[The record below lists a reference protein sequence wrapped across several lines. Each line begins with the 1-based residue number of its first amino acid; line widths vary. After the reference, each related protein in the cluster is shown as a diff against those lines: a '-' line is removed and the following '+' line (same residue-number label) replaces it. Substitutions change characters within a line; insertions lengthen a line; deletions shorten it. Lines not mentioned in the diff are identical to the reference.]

1 MSAALASW
9 SLPKT
14 PFTIRGVSRWMHMSS
29 RNISNAPPKKPTT
42 GEVNIGSTTFGQR
55 PIAAPLASVV
65 DQTSTAQ
72 LPLAVASEAPHRPP
86 MSAWLELEGRPS
98 HQVSKFQMMALINA
112 PKIVTMLTTPASTM
126 PPLMVFATAVPASAP
141 TRLKKAASQIA
152 WRGVRTLVETTVAI
166 ALAASWN
173 PLMYSKT
180 SAVSKTIRKMVMGL
194 GRGGG
199 QSGSGVFQHDL
210 EHDLTGVA
218 RTVDGRFHQI
228 VEFHED
234 DHFLGVVG
242 SVVEV
247 LDEGEHDLV

>member
-1 MSAALASW
+1 MRAALASW

-14 PFTIRGVSRWMHMSS
+14 PFTTRGVSLWMNIRST
-29 RNISNAPPKKPTT
+29 NISNAPPKKPTT
-42 GEVNIGSTTFGQR
+42 GELNIGSTTLGQR
-55 PIAAPLASVV
+55 PMAWPLASVV
-65 DQTSTAQ
+65 AQTSTAQ
-72 LPLAVASEAPHRPP
+72 LPLAVASAAPHKPP
-86 MSAWLELEGRPS
+86 IRAWLELDGRPS
-98 HQVSKFQMMALINA
+98 HQVIRFQMIAPIRAL
-112 PKIVTMLTTPASTM
+112 KIVTMLTTPASTM

-166 ALAASWN
+166 ALAASWK

-210 EHDLTGVA
+210 EHD
-218 RTVDGRFHQI
+218 
-228 VEFHED
+228 
-234 DHFLGVVG
+234 
-242 SVVEV
+242 
-247 LDEGEHDLV
+247 